1 MLPSAHRNNVDFL
14 RFMAAVMVW
23 YSHCFAL
30 FLGTGDG
37 MERWIPFE
45 SFGSLGVTIFFII
58 SGYFITASA
67 VRNPQLKTFARNRA
81 LRILPALIVVVVLA
95 AFVLGPLVSTLP
107 WSEYF
112 SHPKM
117 WKYLKTALVFQVQYT
132 LPGVFADNPAQ
143 AVNGSLWS
151 LQHEVRCYIIIGLL
165 AVIGWLRPRVMV
177 AMLAALFALRVHG
190 VLGAPMPDR
199 FWGMRWEKLETAVRL
214 GSEFAIG
221 SVLYWFRQP
230 LLTQWKWLLLA
241 VILAVVS
248 CFLTAGWGKLLFDP
262 ALAVIVLSIGL
273 MKLPV
278 LTRFSRYGDFSYGM
292 YLYAFPMQQLAKY
305 LFPDAP
311 FSALVAV
318 SFLFTLCCAVLSWR
332 WVEKPALSRKDS
344 A

>member
-1 MLPSAHRNNVDFL
+1 MVDPAHRNTVDFL

-37 MERWIPFE
+37 MEQWLPFE

-67 VRNPQLKTFARNRA
+67 IRNPQLKTFARNRA

-112 SHPKM
+112 AHPKT

-132 LPGVFADNPAQ
+132 LPEVFQDNPVQ

-151 LQHEVRCYIIIGLL
+151 LQHEVRCYIVIGLL
-165 AVIGWLRPRVMV
+165 AVVGWLRPRVMM
-177 AMLAALFALRVHG
+177 ALLAALFLLRLHG
-190 VLGAPMPDR
+190 VIAAPMPDR

-221 SVLYWFRQP
+221 SVLYWLRQSV
-230 LLTQWKWLLLA
+230 LTQRKWLLLG
-241 VILAVVS
+241 VIMAIAS
-248 CFLTAGWGKLLFDP
+248 TFLPAGCGKLLFDP
-262 ALAVIVLSIGL
+262 ALAIVVLSIGL

-278 LTRFSRYGDFSYGM
+278 LSRFSRYGDFSYGM
-292 YLYAFPMQQLAKY
+292 YLYAFPMQQLSKY

-311 FSALVAV
+311 FGWLVAV
-318 SFLFTLCCAVLSWR
+318 SFLFTLGCAVLSWR
-332 WVEKPALSRKDS
+332 WVENPALSLKNP